1 VVAYQNDVNMLT
13 NGASWWATGSPLA
26 GFNYRA
32 EPPWLRFGKML
43 DRALG
48 TSAPADW
55 TNLSQTDVNNIAALP
70 MTLVNGTATT
80 ANQLVRADPETP
92 IFRAP
97 ARMPARFRLVMPGGD
112 GDNQITWELTGH
124 LWQEEPYTND
134 STRIGYNPKSD
145 TNGSL
150 TGYGVTSAYEVVLDD
165 TPGTTPSGGRFG
177 VAGDYLYRAWT
188 ANMFQG
194 GAWGIF
200 RVAPW
205 NGPGFPDTV
214 GITSV
219 GASITGYVTPCPVTV
234 AAVCKAGG
242 YVANVSVAGES
253 TPVVNGRWTITPR
266 VALGETFT
274 VTSPAGGTATFGV
287 VTTEAHA
294 AALEQPVPRDAG
306 PRPTRNSRP

>member
-1 VVAYQNDVNMLT
+1 
-13 NGASWWATGSPLA
+13 
-26 GFNYRA
+26 
-32 EPPWLRFGKML
+32 ML
-43 DRALG
+43 DSALG
-48 TSAPADW
+48 AQKPADW
-55 TNLSQTDVNNIAALP
+55 TNLSQTDVNHIAALP

-80 ANQLVRADPETP
+80 ANQLVRAEPETP

-134 STRIGYNPKSD
+134 STKIGYNPKSD

-150 TGYGVTSAYEVVLDD
+150 TGFGVTSAYEVVLDD

-177 VAGDYLYRAWT
+177 VPGDYMYRAWT

-194 GAWGIF
+194 GAWGVF

-205 NGPGFPDTV
+205 KPSNRQAFPDTV

-219 GASITGYVTPCPVTV
+219 DPRKIQGYTTPCPVTV
-234 AAVCKAGG
+234 SGVCNAGD
-242 YVANVSVAGES
+242 YVSSVSVAGQS
-253 TPVVNGRWTITPR
+253 TPVANGLWTFASRTP
-266 VALGETFT
+266 LGNTFT
-274 VTSPAGGTATFGV
+274 VTSPAGGVATWGIV
-287 VTTEAHA
+287 GSASELEAA
-294 AALEQPVPRDAG
+294 VIEQPALASQQKG
-306 PRPTRNSRP
+306 PRQTRSSRP